1 MSSVQQSP
9 ATDQIGRGVA
19 LRICAAGAFSVMAA
33 LLKLSAA
40 DGVTAPEMVFYRALF
55 GLPVVV
61 AWVLMTRGGV
71 RGAIQA
77 LTPNNPWAHILRSVI
92 GVSSIFCVFQ
102 ALSLLPLADAT
113 TLSFTAPIFATILS
127 FLLLK
132 EQVGVRRWAAVAV
145 GFVGVL
151 IVTRPLDGLLS
162 GSGEHAL
169 PIAGIAIGLL
179 AALLTAGVAITLRQL
194 GRTEHVAAIVFW
206 FFVACS
212 AVGALTLPVF
222 GRMHEPA
229 TFALLIGAGVA
240 GGSAQLFMTSSL
252 QNAPVSVV
260 APFDYLQIVG
270 AVVFGWWLLHTPPT
284 VSTLT
289 GAALITAGGLYP
301 AWREHLRR
309 RQSLIQ
315 PTAPPV

>member
-1 MSSVQQSP
+1 MAPASP
-9 ATDQIGRGVA
+9 PHHDVILIGISQ
-19 LRICAAGAFSVMAA
+19 RICAAGSFSVMAA
-33 LLKLSAA
+33 LLKLSAE
-40 DGVTAPEMVFYRALF
+40 DQVSAPEMVFYRAFF

-61 AWVLMTRGGV
+61 TWVLMTQGGLK
-71 RGAIQA
+71 GAIRA
-77 LTPNNPWAHILRSVI
+77 LRPNSPWAHVLRCVI

-132 EQVGVRRWAAVAV
+132 EQVGIRRWSAVAV
-145 GFVGVL
+145 GFAGVL
-151 IVTRPLDGLLS
+151 IVTRPLEELAGADGQ
-162 GSGEHAL
+162 AL
-169 PIAGIAIGLL
+169 PLAGIGIGLL
-179 AALLTAGVAITLRQL
+179 AAVLTAGVTITLRQL

-212 AVGALTLPVF
+212 IVGALTLPVF
-222 GRMHEPA
+222 GRMHAPQ
-229 TFALLIGAGVA
+229 TFALLVGAGVA
-240 GGSAQLFMTSSL
+240 GGLGQLFMTSSL

-270 AVVFGWWLLHTPPT
+270 AVIFGWWLLHTPPS

-289 GAALITAGGLYP
+289 GAALISAGGLYT
-301 AWREHLRR
+301 AWREQVRR
-309 RQSLIQ
+309 RQALIQ
-315 PTAPPV
+315 PTPPPV

>member
-1 MSSVQQSP
+1 MAPASP
-9 ATDQIGRGVA
+9 SHRDAILIGISQR
-19 LRICAAGAFSVMAA
+19 LCAAGSFSVMAA
-33 LLKLSAA
+33 LLKLSAE
-40 DGVTAPEMVFYRALF
+40 DQVSAPEMVFYRAFF

-61 AWVLMTRGGV
+61 AWVLMTQGGV
-71 RGAIQA
+71 RGAIRV
-77 LTPNNPWAHILRSVI
+77 LKPNNPWAHVLRSVI

-132 EQVGVRRWAAVAV
+132 EQVGIRRWSAVAV
-145 GFVGVL
+145 GFLGVL
-151 IVTRPLDGLLS
+151 IVTRPLEALS
-162 GSGEHAL
+162 GAAEHAL
-169 PIAGIAIGLL
+169 PIAGIAVGLL
-179 AALLTAGVAITLRQL
+179 AALLTAGVTITLRQL

-212 AVGALTLPVF
+212 TVGALTLPVF
-222 GRMHEPA
+222 GRMHEPG

-240 GGSAQLFMTSSL
+240 GGLGQLFMTSSL

-270 AVVFGWWLLHTPPT
+270 AVVFGWWLLHTPPS

-289 GAALITAGGLYP
+289 GAALIAAGGLYT
-301 AWREHLRR
+301 AWREHVLRR
-309 RQSLIQ
+309 QALIQ
-315 PTAPPV
+315 PTPPPV